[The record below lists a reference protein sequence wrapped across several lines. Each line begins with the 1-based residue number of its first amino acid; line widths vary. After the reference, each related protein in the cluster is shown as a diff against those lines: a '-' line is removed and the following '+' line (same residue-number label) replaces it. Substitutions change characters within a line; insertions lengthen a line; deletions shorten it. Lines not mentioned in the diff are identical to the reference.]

1 MFRKYYN
8 LIQASFIFIFIFTNI
23 SFGEVIKSIEIKGN
37 KRIPNQ
43 TILMF
48 ADISEGQ
55 NLNSTDLNNILKNI
69 YESNFFSNV
78 NVKLIEN
85 ILQIDV
91 SEFPVIE
98 NISYKGVK
106 ADKIKN
112 VIFKDLKLKPRS
124 SYNEIFLNEDRKLKR
139 IITSEEYKFWKFIS
153 GKKFLNENLIEFDQR
168 LLKNFYLNKGY
179 YNVKINSSF
188 AKLINEDEFELI
200 FNIDAKDKYY
210 FNEITLKIPDDFE
223 TENFQ
228 SLNLIFKS
236 FFCN

>member
-78 NVKLIEN
+78 M
-85 ILQIDV
+85 
-91 SEFPVIE
+91 
-98 NISYKGVK
+98 
-106 ADKIKN
+106 
-112 VIFKDLKLKPRS
+112 
-124 SYNEIFLNEDRKLKR
+124 LN
-139 IITSEEYKFWKFIS
+139 
-153 GKKFLNENLIEFDQR
+153 
-168 LLKNFYLNKGY
+168 
-179 YNVKINSSF
+179 
-188 AKLINEDEFELI
+188 
-200 FNIDAKDKYY
+200 
-210 FNEITLKIPDDFE
+210 
-223 TENFQ
+223 
-228 SLNLIFKS
+228 
-236 FFCN
+236 